1 MFVCFIVSIKLLT
14 FLGLTDEYINISR
27 RRRRR
32 EEAFIGAN
40 LSGCV
45 GCNCWTVIIIKSEI
59 ENAIKTRF
67 D

>member
-1 MFVCFIVSIKLLT
+1 MFVCVIVSIKLLT
-14 FLGLTDEYINISR
+14 LLGLTDEYINISR

-45 GCNCWTVIIIKSEI
+45 GCNCWTVIKSEI
-59 ENAIKTRF
+59 EHAIKTRF

>member
-14 FLGLTDEYINISR
+14 LLGLTDEYINISR

-32 EEAFIGAN
+32 EEAFIGDHEN

-45 GCNCWTVIIIKSEI
+45 GCNCWTVIKSEI

>member
-1 MFVCFIVSIKLLT
+1 MFIVSIKLLT
-14 FLGLTDEYINISR
+14 LLGLTDEYINISR

-32 EEAFIGAN
+32 EEAFIGEN

-45 GCNCWTVIIIKSEI
+45 GCNCWTVIKSEI
-59 ENAIKTRF
+59 ENAKKTRF

>member
-1 MFVCFIVSIKLLT
+1 MSIVSIKLLT
-14 FLGLTDEYINISR
+14 LLGLTDEYINISR
-27 RRRRR
+27 RRRSR

-45 GCNCWTVIIIKSEI
+45 GCNCWTVIKSEI

>member
-1 MFVCFIVSIKLLT
+1 MFVCFIVSIKLLAL
-14 FLGLTDEYINISR
+14 LGLIDEHININR
-27 RRRRR
+27 KRRRR
-32 EEAFIGAN
+32 EEAFIGEN

-45 GCNCWTVIIIKSEI
+45 GCNCWTVIKSEI

>member
-14 FLGLTDEYINISR
+14 LLGLTDEYINISR

-32 EEAFIGAN
+32 EEAFIGEK

-45 GCNCWTVIIIKSEI
+45 GCNCWTVIKSEI

>member
-14 FLGLTDEYINISR
+14 LLGLTDEYINISR

-32 EEAFIGAN
+32 EEAFIAEN

-45 GCNCWTVIIIKSEI
+45 GCNCWTVIKSEI

>member
-1 MFVCFIVSIKLLT
+1 MSIVSIKLLT
-14 FLGLTDEYINISR
+14 LLGLTDEYINISR

-45 GCNCWTVIIIKSEI
+45 GCNCWIVIKSEI

>member
-1 MFVCFIVSIKLLT
+1 MFIVSIKLLT
-14 FLGLTDEYINISR
+14 LLGLTDEYINISR

-32 EEAFIGAN
+32 EEAFIGEN

-45 GCNCWTVIIIKSEI
+45 GCNCWTVIKSEI

>member
-1 MFVCFIVSIKLLT
+1 MFIVSIKLLT
-14 FLGLTDEYINISR
+14 LLGLTDEYINISR

-32 EEAFIGAN
+32 EEAFIGEN

-45 GCNCWTVIIIKSEI
+45 GCNCWTVIKSEI
-59 ENAIKTRF
+59 ENAIKTPF

>member
-1 MFVCFIVSIKLLT
+1 MSIVSIKLLT
-14 FLGLTDEYINISR
+14 LLGLTDEYINISR

-32 EEAFIGAN
+32 QEAFIGAN

-45 GCNCWTVIIIKSEI
+45 GCNCWTVIKSEI

>member
-1 MFVCFIVSIKLLT
+1 MFIVSIKLLT
-14 FLGLTDEYINISR
+14 LLGLTDEYINISR

-32 EEAFIGAN
+32 EEAFIGEN
-40 LSGCV
+40 LLGCV
-45 GCNCWTVIIIKSEI
+45 GCNCWTVIKSEI

>member
-14 FLGLTDEYINISR
+14 GLTDEYINISR

-32 EEAFIGAN
+32 EEAFIGEN

-45 GCNCWTVIIIKSEI
+45 GCNCWTVIKSEI

>member
-1 MFVCFIVSIKLLT
+1 MSIVSIKLLT
-14 FLGLTDEYINISR
+14 LLGLTDEYINISR

-32 EEAFIGAN
+32 EEAFIGEN

-45 GCNCWTVIIIKSEI
+45 GCNCWTVIKSEI